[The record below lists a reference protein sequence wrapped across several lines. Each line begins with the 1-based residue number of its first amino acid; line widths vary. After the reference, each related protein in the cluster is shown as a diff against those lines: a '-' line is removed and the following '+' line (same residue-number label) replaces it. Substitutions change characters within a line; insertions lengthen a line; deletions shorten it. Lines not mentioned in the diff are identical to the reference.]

1 MNKLLELSKKY
12 GFKVTDSVL
21 LVDATISTEDMT
33 WFIDNGYH
41 LKFEVSPLSFIWC
54 ERYLKQQ
61 RKGVSK

>member
-1 MNKLLELSKKY
+1 MTKLLELSKKY

-33 WFIDNGYH
+33 WLIDNGYH

-54 ERYLKQQ
+54 ERYLKGKQ
-61 RKGVSK
+61 KEKEA